1 MTTLVKV
8 ITVSGHHWVTDTNG
22 DITNAREDLIG
33 KKFNVGI
40 FPHEKMEEVKTVI
53 ELSVAV

>member
-8 ITVSGHHWVTDTNG
+8 ITVSGHHWVIDING
-22 DITNAREDLIG
+22 DIINAREYFIG
-33 KKFNVGI
+33 KQFNVGV

-53 ELSVAV
+53 ELSIAV